1 MMLLVEPAAV
11 IRPARRVTAVLALL
25 LAGCLLVAG
34 CGSKTSTTGTGSG
47 SGTTSSS
54 PAGSSPAA
62 PSTSSGSSGSSGS
75 GAAGAGSSS
84 SSASGSTDATNGC
97 PTSNTT
103 TFAKSKF
110 VLHTGLAFG
119 TFHRYIYKPFKAGQF
134 SSGASGRVA
143 TFAKAGATALFAKRE
158 IRLASQDVKANPTL
172 CRVLAAPLSKLA
184 ATFDALGTKLKHG
197 DTSGVNDANSQI
209 AGISAASA
217 KGGAPITERTD
228 ENAG

>member
-11 IRPARRVTAVLALL
+11 TRPGRRVTAVLALL

-62 PSTSSGSSGSSGS
+62 PSTSSGSSGS

-84 SSASGSTDATNGC
+84 SSASGSTDANGC

>member
-1 MMLLVEPAAV
+1 MMLLVEPAAMP
-11 IRPARRVTAVLALL
+11 RPARRVTAVLALL

-34 CGSKTSTTGTGSG
+34 CGSKTSTTGTGPG
-47 SGTTSSS
+47 SGTTSSGS
-54 PAGSSPAA
+54 TGSSPAT
-62 PSTSSGSSGSSGS
+62 PGGSSSGS
-75 GAAGAGSSS
+75 GPTAGAGSSS
-84 SSASGSTDATNGC
+84 SSASASTDANGC

-119 TFHRYIYKPFKAGQF
+119 TFHRYIYKPLKAGQF
-134 SSGASGRVA
+134 SSGASGRAA
-143 TFAKAGATALFAKRE
+143 TFAKAAATALFAKRE

-172 CRVLAAPLSKLA
+172 CRVLAAPLNKLA
-184 ATFDALGTKLKHG
+184 VTFDGLGTRLKHG
-197 DTSGVNDANSQI
+197 DTSGVSDANSQI

>member
-1 MMLLVEPAAV
+1 MMLLVESAAV
-11 IRPARRVTAVLALL
+11 TRPARRVTSVLALL

-62 PSTSSGSSGSSGS
+62 PSTSSGSSGS

-84 SSASGSTDATNGC
+84 SSASGSTDANGC

-143 TFAKAGATALFAKRE
+143 TFAKGGATALFAKRE

-184 ATFDALGTKLKHG
+184 ATFDGLGTKLKDG
-197 DTSGVNDANSQI
+197 DTSGVSDANSQI

>member
-11 IRPARRVTAVLALL
+11 TRPGRRVTAVLALL

-62 PSTSSGSSGSSGS
+62 PSTSSGSSGS

-84 SSASGSTDATNGC
+84 SSASGSTDANGC

-103 TFAKSKF
+103 TFAKTKF

-143 TFAKAGATALFAKRE
+143 TFAKGGATALFAKRE

-217 KGGAPITERTD
+217 MGGAPITERTD
-228 ENAG
+228 ENVG

>member
-1 MMLLVEPAAV
+1 MMLLVEPAVV

-54 PAGSSPAA
+54 PVA
-62 PSTSSGSSGSSGS
+62 PSTSSGSSGS
-75 GAAGAGSSS
+75 GAASGAGSSS
-84 SSASGSTDATNGC
+84 SSASGSTDANGC

-184 ATFDALGTKLKHG
+184 ATFDGLSTKLKHG
-197 DTSGVNDANSQI
+197 DTSGVSDANSQI

>member
-1 MMLLVEPAAV
+1 MMLLVEPAAMP
-11 IRPARRVTAVLALL
+11 RPARRVTAVLALL

-34 CGSKTSTTGTGSG
+34 CGSKTSTTGTGPG
-47 SGTTSSS
+47 SGTTSSGS
-54 PAGSSPAA
+54 TGSSPAT
-62 PSTSSGSSGSSGS
+62 PGGSSSGS
-75 GAAGAGSSS
+75 GPTAGAGSSS
-84 SSASGSTDATNGC
+84 SSASASTDANGC

-119 TFHRYIYKPFKAGQF
+119 TFHRYIYKPLKAGQF
-134 SSGASGRVA
+134 SSGASGRAA
-143 TFAKAGATALFAKRE
+143 TFAKAAATALFAKRE

-172 CRVLAAPLSKLA
+172 CRVLAAPLNKLA
-184 ATFDALGTKLKHG
+184 VTFDGLGTRLKHG
-197 DTSGVNDANSQI
+197 DTSGVSDANSQI
-209 AGISAASA
+209 AGISAVSA

>member
-11 IRPARRVTAVLALL
+11 TRPARRVTAVLALL

-34 CGSKTSTTGTGSG
+34 CGSKTSTTGAGSG

-62 PSTSSGSSGSSGS
+62 PSTSSGS

-84 SSASGSTDATNGC
+84 SSASGSTDANGC

-143 TFAKAGATALFAKRE
+143 TFAKGGATALFAKRE

-184 ATFDALGTKLKHG
+184 ATFDGLGTKLKHG
-197 DTSGVNDANSQI
+197 DTSGVSDANSQI